1 MITSMKQLVML
12 LVQNSENVFK
22 MTLNE
27 EQLSK
32 VKDQYAQLI
41 MDNMD
46 YKDMER
52 LLFDVVR
59 GDMEMSNEEELKA
72 EIIDFYGDN
81 QWEELTN

>member
-41 MDNMD
+41 MDHMD

-59 GDMEMSNEEELKA
+59 GDMETANEEELKA
-72 EIIDFYGDN
+72 EIVDFYGDN

>member
-1 MITSMKQLVML
+1 MIM
-12 LVQNSENVFK
+12 
-22 MTLNE
+22 NE

-32 VKDQYAQLI
+32 IKDQYAKMI

-59 GDMEMSNEEELKA
+59 SDMEVTNEEELRD
-72 EIIDFYGDN
+72 EIVDYYGEET
-81 QWEELTN
+81 WEEMKTS

>member
-1 MITSMKQLVML
+1 MIM
-12 LVQNSENVFK
+12 
-22 MTLNE
+22 NE

-32 VKDQYAQLI
+32 IKDQYAKMI

-59 GDMEMSNEEELKA
+59 SDMEVTNEEELRD
-72 EIIDFYGDN
+72 EIIDYYGEET
-81 QWEELTN
+81 WEEMKTS

>member
-1 MITSMKQLVML
+1 MIM
-12 LVQNSENVFK
+12 
-22 MTLNE
+22 NE

-32 VKDQYAQLI
+32 IKDQYAEMI

-59 GDMEMSNEEELKA
+59 SDMEVTNEEELRD
-72 EIIDFYGDN
+72 EIIDYYDEET
-81 QWEELTN
+81 WEDLKTS

>member
-1 MITSMKQLVML
+1 MIM
-12 LVQNSENVFK
+12 
-22 MTLNE
+22 NE

-32 VKDQYAQLI
+32 IKDQYAEMI

-59 GDMEMSNEEELKA
+59 SDMEVTNEEELRD
-72 EIIDFYGDN
+72 EIIDYYDEET
-81 QWEELTN
+81 WEEMKTS

>member
-1 MITSMKQLVML
+1 M
-12 LVQNSENVFK
+12 
-22 MTLNE
+22 NE

-32 VKDQYAQLI
+32 VKDDYAQLI

-59 GDMEMSNEEELKA
+59 GDMEMSNEEELKT
-72 EIIDFYGDN
+72 EIVDFYGDK
-81 QWEELTN
+81 QWQELTN

>member
-12 LVQNSENVFK
+12 LVQNSGSVFK

-81 QWEELTN
+81 QWQELTN

>member
-1 MITSMKQLVML
+1 MSLIKSYLHQ
-12 LVQNSENVFK
+12 Q
-22 MTLNE
+22 MTMNE

-32 VKDQYAQLI
+32 IKDQYAEMI

-59 GDMEMSNEEELKA
+59 SDMEVTNEEELRD
-72 EIIDFYGDN
+72 EIVDYYGEET
-81 QWEELTN
+81 WEEMKTS

>member
-1 MITSMKQLVML
+1 MITSILQLVTL
-12 LVQNSENVFK
+12 LIQNSENVYK

-41 MDNMD
+41 MNNMD

-59 GDMEMSNEEELKA
+59 GDMETANEEELKA

-81 QWEELTN
+81 QWQELTN

>member
-12 LVQNSENVFK
+12 LVQNSGSVFK

-41 MDNMD
+41 INNMD

-81 QWEELTN
+81 QWQELTN

>member
-1 MITSMKQLVML
+1 M
-12 LVQNSENVFK
+12 
-22 MTLNE
+22 NE

-32 VKDQYAQLI
+32 IKDQYAEMI

-59 GDMEMSNEEELKA
+59 SDMEVTNEEELRD
-72 EIIDFYGDN
+72 EIIDYYDEET
-81 QWEELTN
+81 WEDLKTS

>member
-41 MDNMD
+41 MNNMD

-59 GDMEMSNEEELKA
+59 GDMEMTNEEELKA
-72 EIIDFYGDN
+72 EIVDFYGDN